1 MRFVYLNEGSFS
13 EVRGEQSR
21 EMEEEVDSV
30 MMLGYWTVECL
41 GLTVRNVLVIISSHY
56 CGGLN
61 AAIQPAFI
69 N

>member
-1 MRFVYLNEGSFS
+1 MRFVYLNEGSFI
-13 EVRGEQSR
+13 EVRA
-21 EMEEEVDSV
+21 EEEVDSV

-61 AAIQPAFI
+61 AASQAAFI